1 MKKLFLLLFI
11 SAGLLF
17 SCTKVKNSTEYQQLQ
32 KERDSLLMQTTSANS
47 EIEEMMAV
55 INNVEENFN
64 QIREAEKYLA
74 VQSADQGELSS
85 NTKDRINDNFK
96 MVNEILKKN
105 REQLADLNKKF
116 SSSTGQVAAL
126 KKTIDRLNR
135 ELEERV
141 SEISELQTELS
152 RRDVRIAELTSNV
165 DELSSNLSE
174 LSGHV
179 EEQSSTILQQ
189 ERALNTAYYVFGTM
203 SELKSQKILSG
214 GFLRTT
220 KVLKDSFNEDYFLKI
235 DIRET
240 TRIPLYAT
248 DAELWS
254 NHPKGTY
261 AYEPASDGTLTFV
274 IIDTEGF
281 WSLTKYLV
289 IEVK

>member
-32 KERDSLLMQTTSANS
+32 KERDSLLMQTTNANS

-105 REQLADLNKKF
+105 KAQLADLNKKY
-116 SSSTGQVAAL
+116 SSSTGQVGAL

-135 ELEERV
+135 EMEERI

-152 RRDVRIAELTSNV
+152 RRDVRIAELTSNI

-179 EEQSSTILQQ
+179 EEQSTTILEQ
-189 ERALNTAYYVFGTM
+189 ERALNTAHYVFGTM

-220 KVLKDSFNEDYFLKI
+220 KVLEDSFNQDYFLKI

-261 AYEPASDGTLTFV
+261 TYEPASDGKLTFV
-274 IIDTEGF
+274 IIDTDGF
-281 WSLTKYLV
+281 WSLTKHLV